1 MKKMDTSRVIKQ
13 TAFYLSMIILVVGWL
28 APIFFI
34 VITSLKGMNEFY
46 SKSVFS
52 LPAVIR
58 WENFSDA
65 WQLGHLSTY
74 IKNSSIITVC
84 KIPLSILLESITA
97 FSLTRLK
104 LKHSNLLFVFFLVG
118 MMIPLQV
125 LLVPLNIAIT
135 RLHLINT
142 YLGIII
148 IYTATSMP
156 FGILVMRGF
165 FRTIPIAIDEAAR
178 IDGCSNLRLY
188 WDVLF
193 PIARPAVATLV
204 ILEFLATWNEFLFAS
219 LFITDNEMRTIPQ
232 GLLQFFGEQG
242 AQYPLLSA
250 GILLSVIP
258 VALIYAFF
266 QRYFV
271 EGMAG
276 AVKG

>member
-1 MKKMDTSRVIKQ
+1 MKEDNTSSIVRNPI
-13 TAFYLSMIILVVGWL
+13 FYLFMVILVVAWL

-34 VITSLKGMNEFY
+34 IITSLKSMTEFY
-46 SKSVFS
+46 SRAVFS
-52 LPAVIR
+52 LPSVIR

-65 WQLGHLSTY
+65 WQLGHLGTY

-84 KIPLSILLESITA
+84 KIPFSILLESITA
-97 FSLTRLK
+97 FALTRLK
-104 LKHSNLLFVFFLVG
+104 IKCSNSLFVFFLIG

-135 RLHLINT
+135 KLHLVNT

-165 FRTIPIAIDEAAR
+165 FRTIPTAIDEAAR

-188 WDVLF
+188 WNVLL

-232 GLLQFFGEQG
+232 GLLSFFGEQG

-258 VALIYAFF
+258 VALVYIFF